1 MDWRNNISTI
11 PENIISALARK
22 MIVNDQKYF
31 ITLVCCWTGGGADSC
46 DESVGVKDA
55 VVQTQTSQFTAAT
68 SSSHSSSNYTSD
80 QTDLAIM
87 HIIF

>member
-11 PENIISALARK
+11 PENIISALERK

-31 ITLVCCWTGGGADSC
+31 ITLVCSRTGGGADSC

-68 SSSHSSSNYTSD
+68 SVFTLLLKLY
-80 QTDLAIM
+80 I
-87 HIIF
+87 